1 MTLALTLAGESLQ
14 LRPERAI
21 YWPRARTLLVADVHL
36 GKGAALRRL
45 GVAVPQGGT
54 QEDLARLAAAVAAT
68 GAERLLVLGDF
79 FHADL
84 RHDSTTGA
92 ALADF
97 RREHRA
103 LSLAVVRGNHDRGV
117 EQVPPEWQI
126 SWHADRLHEPPFV
139 FRHAPAPGPEPDPR
153 GYGLAG
159 HLHPVVRLRSG
170 QDGLRLPVFWF
181 RHRAQQGV
189 LPAFGVMTG
198 GHPVRPASE
207 DAVVAVTPD
216 GLVRVPP
223 VLLAAPGQRPH
234 R

>member
-1 MTLALTLAGESLQ
+1 MTLPLTLAGESLQ

-36 GKGAALRRL
+36 GKGAALRRA

-54 QEDLARLAAAVAAT
+54 QEDLARLAAVLAAT
-68 GAERLLVLGDF
+68 RAERLLVLGDF
-79 FHADL
+79 FHTHL
-84 RHDSTTGA
+84 HDDPGTRE
-92 ALADF
+92 ALASF
-97 RREHRA
+97 RRAHRA

-117 EQVPPEWQI
+117 EQQPPEWQI
-126 SWHADRLHEPPFV
+126 AWHPDGLCEPPFV
-139 FRHAPAPGPEPDPR
+139 FRHAPAPEPDSR

-181 RHRAQQGV
+181 RHGAQQGV
-189 LPAFGVMTG
+189 LPAFGVLTG
-198 GHPVRPASE
+198 GHPVHPALQ
-207 DAVVAVTPD
+207 DVVAGVTPD
-216 GLVRVPP
+216 GLVWIPP
-223 VLLAAPGQRPH
+223 ALLAAPVRRGR